1 VGAVVKRPG
10 PRLTQ
15 ALLLGLAIV
24 AFAGLG
30 AIYLWRYRRGQPV
43 DIDEAGYLLIAIND
57 YRGLE
62 DGGAGGWWDAMLA
75 PGIQAPLMPALTV
88 PVFLVTGP
96 GVLPGLLVALAFGAV
111 LLVASY
117 ALGSEIG
124 GSRLGWLTLALT
136 AAVPVIIMFHR
147 SYLFPIPSAAC
158 SALMLWTIVRSRGF
172 VHTQWSVAAGA
183 CIGLVALSRTLTL
196 AFLPALVIVGLLLLA
211 VGPSRG
217 RRLLNLV
224 LAVAVS
230 LVVAG
235 PWYRRNGEAVWD
247 YLTDYG
253 YGAGRSAYGED
264 QSLLSSD
271 TWRESARYVIATSG
285 LPVVVLWVVGAAV
298 LVWACARVW
307 RRDGAR
313 RTVLATIRSPLL
325 PSAVWAAWGLVMLTS
340 SGNKGTGFTTPL
352 IPAMALLTAWAFL
365 RLPRVPARALVAA
378 SLAVLV
384 LNTAAAADPSSSL
397 AKPRVAQLPWIGHAV
412 WVNGAGSI
420 QNYIRAG
427 QLNPGT
433 GQLTRR
439 QGEAWHRANR
449 RLTELLYG
457 LGPAFVVFGF
467 RHRLINVNTVQ
478 LEQRLAGRD
487 PIPITMVDPI
497 AVPNDEQLMADYL
510 STGPAATSCLV
521 LTAGGLAYE
530 IEPIVDPDLMA
541 AAARHSGFVRLTT
554 IELPDRRSVVVW
566 RRPATCPVTDT
577 PVPAA

>member
-1 VGAVVKRPG
+1 MRRPG
-10 PRLTQ
+10 PRTTQ
-15 ALLLGLAIV
+15 VLLLALAV
-24 AFAGLG
+24 LAFVGLG
-30 AIYLWRYRRGQPV
+30 AIWLWRFRRGQPV

-57 YRGLE
+57 YRGLD
-62 DGGAGGWWDAMLA
+62 DGGVGGFWDAMLA
-75 PGIQAPLMPALTV
+75 PSIQAPLMPALTV
-88 PVFLVTGP
+88 PIFLVTGT
-96 GVLPGLLVALAFGAV
+96 GVLPGLLISLAFGAV

-117 ALGSEIG
+117 ALGTEVG
-124 GSRLGWLTLALT
+124 GPRLGWLTLGLT

-158 SALMLWTIVRSRGF
+158 TALMLWTIVRSKGF
-172 VHTQWSVAAGA
+172 VHTGWSVGAGV
-183 CIGLVALSRTLTL
+183 CVGLVALSRTLTL
-196 AFLPALVIVGLLLLA
+196 AFLPALVVVGLLLLA

-217 RRLLNLV
+217 RRLLNLA

-264 QSLLSSD
+264 QSLLSLDS
-271 TWRESARYVIATSG
+271 WRESARYVMATSG

-307 RRDGAR
+307 RREGAR

-325 PSAVWAAWGLVMLTS
+325 PSLVWVLWGVVMLTS

-365 RLPRVPARALVAA
+365 RLPRVPARTLVGA
-378 SLAVLV
+378 SLVVLMF
-384 LNTAAAADPSSSL
+384 NTAAAADPTSSL
-397 AKPRVAQLPWIGHAV
+397 AQPRVVELPWIGHAV

-420 QNYIRAG
+420 QNYTRGG
-427 QLNPGT
+427 QRNPT
-433 GQLTRR
+433 DGQLTQAKGR
-439 QGEAWHRANR
+439 AWHTAQV
-449 RLTELLYG
+449 RLAHRLDE
-457 LGPAFVVFGF
+457 LGPAFTTFAF

-478 LEQRLAGRD
+478 LEQMLEGKDPLA
-487 PIPITMVDPI
+487 ITMVDPI
-497 AVPNDEQLMADYL
+497 AVPNDVEAMTDYL
-510 STGPAATSCLV
+510 TTGTAATACLV
-521 LTAGGLAYE
+521 LTAEGLAYE

-541 AAARHSGFVRLTT
+541 QAARAAGFRRHSTLV
-554 IELPDRRSVVVW
+554 LPDRRTVVVW
-566 RRPATCPVTDT
+566 RRAPMCPSP
-577 PVPAA
+577 PVPAGA